1 MQQLQ
6 TVAQHQACELLAFW
20 ALLFLLEEFI
30 KKWFHLLPTRSSNIG
45 QWKLWNGS
53 RKFKRPQIIFKS
65 CKLLQ
70 TDYSAGRG
78 WPNAEIEKTWF
89 LKWTSNTPE
98 GPVQAVNWAFGISE
112 VPVFIYFFLHRFS
125 FLVIF
130 ILFLFILH
138 LLHNRTEE
146 MPISC
151 TRFAIVS

>member
-1 MQQLQ
+1 MWFVDL
-6 TVAQHQACELLAFW
+6 VGISFPSEGVL
-20 ALLFLLEEFI
+20 

-53 RKFKRPQIIFKS
+53 RNFKRPQIIFKS

-78 WPNAEIEKTWF
+78 WPNAEIEKTRF
-89 LKWTSNTPE
+89 LRWRPNMWTSNTPE
-98 GPVQAVNWAFGISE
+98 RPVQAVNWAFGISE
-112 VPVFIYFFLHRFS
+112 VPLFICFFLHHFS

-138 LLHNRTEE
+138 LLHNRTERDANFLHK
-146 MPISC
+146 ICNS
-151 TRFAIVS
+151 FIKDY